1 MEDDRAQRVNDKP
14 NAADFADQRELAL
27 VKATQKNRQH
37 NKTFRLSPPVLS
49 ARASEIDTT
58 TTSDENPEIEVLPPE
73 TKDTPDEDEFD
84 GSVQSDEDEDDD
96 EEESNYLVPITISVL
111 IVAIILA
118 MIFKMKMKQ

>member
-27 VKATQKNRQH
+27 VKATQRNRQN
-37 NKTFRLSPPVLS
+37 NKTLHLSPPVLS

-58 TTSDENPEIEVLPPE
+58 TPNEKPQVEILPPE
-73 TKDTPDEDEFD
+73 TKKTPDEDELD
-84 GSVQSDEDEDDD
+84 GSVKSDDEEDDD
-96 EEESNYLVPITISVL
+96 EESNYMVPITISILVL
-111 IVAIILA
+111 AIIMA